1 MKLTKSYLKKV
12 IKEELKNL
20 SEEGEEQGA
29 APQPKLKGD
38 VEKISKVM
46 EKLPQLQRLF
56 GLINTEDELSQVLD
70 NLISGVAGAEIMH
83 EKVDQ
88 WLGKWASR
96 KLIVWG
102 TSTVFLA
109 AGSLTSSDWVAVS
122 LAYIGLQG
130 AADIAAKW
138 KHG

>member
-1 MKLTKSYLKKV
+1 
-12 IKEELKNL
+12 
-20 SEEGEEQGA
+20 
-29 APQPKLKGD
+29 
-38 VEKISKVM
+38 
-46 EKLPQLQRLF
+46 
-56 GLINTEDELSQVLD
+56 
-70 NLISGVAGAEIMH
+70 MH

-96 KLIVWG
+96 KLMVWL

-109 AGSLTSSDWVAVS
+109 VGSLTSSDWVAVS
-122 LAYIGLQG
+122 LTYIGLQG